1 MAERFA
7 VYISALVFLWSVAKQ
22 YRPPPVSE
30 TWTRVLACWK
40 QAARSRSSRGQ
51 VSARPVD
58 AGRPVTRDRARPA
71 DQAVRPQSAK
81 GLFACADAGRGPKC
95 LNRLSLLD
103 QC

>member
-71 DQAVRPQSAK
+71 DQACVRKALRGFLRAPMRAADQSAPI
-81 GLFACADAGRGPKC
+81 GLRC
-95 LNRLSLLD
+95 
-103 QC
+103 